1 MALSLAC
8 FMLDSFTWGIHKHL
22 KLKRSKTHFYF
33 FLTLSIPKLSL
44 VECPLLLW
52 MELSDVGFDQ
62 QSLVSAVHLWFR
74 YFIHSHVQTVN
85 KSITT
90 PVLPLTSNPGPPVCL
105 LFVIIKVP
113 YGYPSVHSWPRLSV
127 RSRHCNW
134 IFLKC
139 KSHLFTLLINNI
151 WFHTVLRMNFQFLSQ
166 DHIALYIWFLQH
178 SPGSLEMNECPPST
192 HTDSLLSQENT
203 LFLQGH
209 WAGCSSSCLNPT
221 LILLNSLTLTYFKNQ
236 CWKYFLQ
243 TAFVNIK
250 GQNKHPPQEP
260 SQQLS
265 LSSSLCLWDCFA
277 GIYLL
282 VTFPLI
288 TMVKSNLS

>member
-44 VECPLLLW
+44 VQCPLLLW

-74 YFIHSHVQTVN
+74 YFIHSHVQAVN

-105 LFVIIKVP
+105 PFVIIKVP
-113 YGYPSVHSWPRLSV
+113 YGYPSVHSCPRLSV

-134 IFLKC
+134 D
-139 KSHLFTLLINNI
+139 
-151 WFHTVLRMNFQFLSQ
+151 LSKMQ
-166 DHIALYIWFLQH
+166 VSSFY
-178 SPGSLEMNECPPST
+178 SP
-192 HTDSLLSQENT
+192 
-203 LFLQGH
+203 
-209 WAGCSSSCLNPT
+209 
-221 LILLNSLTLTYFKNQ
+221 
-236 CWKYFLQ
+236 
-243 TAFVNIK
+243 
-250 GQNKHPPQEP
+250 NK
-260 SQQLS
+260 
-265 LSSSLCLWDCFA
+265 
-277 GIYLL
+277 
-282 VTFPLI
+282 
-288 TMVKSNLS
+288 